1 MIPYTLLVTLGVL
14 HFCVMLFLLQCYLL
28 GVENMEHLSGEE
40 LHTPDSFLVIFN
52 GLILGKHR
60 RPQVLLVCLLSYVFI
75 IYYLIQICV
84 HNYFS
89 FIVNL
94 NVYCFSVLLLHWE
107 SCGELVSL
115 ASLWV
120 SISMKSRWIFLLHLI
135 LFPCFLLFHTL
146 YYFIFPS
153 SIIFLFDEF
162 SYLVDVSICVFI
174 FKNMVIVILFVSIVH
189 FYFWDWNLNII
200 EWVEV
205 YKALVCIYRLIL
217 LNAKSRTKEIVNTL
231 MLIIVMIMLLMI
243 TYAILLIFTTIAF
256 HCQ

>member
-60 RPQVLLVCLLSYVFI
+60 RPQVLLVCLSSYVFI
-75 IYYLIQICV
+75 NYLIQICV

-94 NVYCFSVLLLHWE
+94 NVYCSSVLLLHWE

-135 LFPCFLLFHTL
+135 LFPFSLVVLYVILFHISQFNHFFFVWWILLFGGCFNL
-146 YYFIFPS
+146 C
-153 SIIFLFDEF
+153 L
-162 SYLVDVSICVFI
+162 I
-174 FKNMVIVILFVSIVH
+174 FKNMVIVILFVSIV
-189 FYFWDWNLNII
+189 
-200 EWVEV
+200 
-205 YKALVCIYRLIL
+205 LVL
-217 LNAKSRTKEIVNTL
+217 K
-231 MLIIVMIMLLMI
+231 
-243 TYAILLIFTTIAF
+243 
-256 HCQ
+256 